1 MSPNMWY
8 SSLLRHLLTLLLTAL
23 LGGLLGATLVRFG
36 PGFGVDEREL
46 DTRLHEDSIQ
56 ALRRSH
62 SEERNLFHFY
72 ASYLNGAVH
81 GNLGVSHSFARPVTQ
96 LFAER
101 LPVTLRTVAVGL
113 ASGWLLGLLLAL
125 PAATLRGWR
134 FDFFASSATS
144 AFLCLPSA
152 GLAIFFFFFGG
163 PLGLAVCSA
172 LFPPHLRHFRN
183 LLVPISTPTQVLTA
197 RA

>member
-1 MSPNMWY
+1 MPSNMWY

-81 GNLGVSHSFARPVTQ
+81 GNLGVSHSFARPV
-96 LFAER
+96 
-101 LPVTLRTVAVGL
+101 
-113 ASGWLLGLLLAL
+113 
-125 PAATLRGWR
+125 
-134 FDFFASSATS
+134 SSRS
-144 AFLCLPSA
+144 
-152 GLAIFFFFFGG
+152 
-163 PLGLAVCSA
+163 
-172 LFPPHLRHFRN
+172 
-183 LLVPISTPTQVLTA
+183 STPNPGAKRTKVAPRIPPRRAVTKRA
-197 RA
+197 RMCRTRTRVHICAAIQTLWN

>member
-1 MSPNMWY
+1 MSSNMWY
-8 SSLLRHLLTLLLTAL
+8 SSLLRHFLTLLLTAL

-81 GNLGVSHSFARPVTQ
+81 GNLGVSHSFARPVTH
-96 LFAER
+96 LFADR
-101 LPVTLRTVAVGL
+101 LRVTLRTVAVGL
-113 ASGWLLGLLLAL
+113 ASGWLLGRLLGVHA
-125 PAATLRGWR
+125 PPLRGR
-134 FDFFASSATS
+134 RLVLSGTSAT
-144 AFLCLPSA
+144 CPW
-152 GLAIFFFFFGG
+152 
-163 PLGLAVCSA
+163 
-172 LFPPHLRHFRN
+172 
-183 LLVPISTPTQVLTA
+183 
-197 RA
+197 